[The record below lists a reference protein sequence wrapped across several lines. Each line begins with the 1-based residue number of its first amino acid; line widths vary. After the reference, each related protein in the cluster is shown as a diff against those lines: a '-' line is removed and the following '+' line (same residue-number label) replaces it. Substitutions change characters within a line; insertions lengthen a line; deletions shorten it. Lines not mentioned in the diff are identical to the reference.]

1 MQSFE
6 WVNYGLS
13 VWAVGSQKNFLL
25 YQKSKFEDYQYVSF
39 EFENNYK
46 QYIIPLNTFR
56 RQLLQTINN
65 NKVDIDFVSNEICK
79 FYLIRN

>member
-46 QYIIPLNTFR
+46 QYIIPLNTFW
-56 RQLLQTINN
+56 RQLSQTINN